1 MCGQEWYCL
10 FAQYPQ
16 KHLVKKFVFIISLLS
31 IWGFFGNPSLK
42 DCVSVIFNHYFVL
55 RMSYNTAKHRIQPEI
70 LLLHGFSH
78 DVYIIMKQKYLLS
91 ETNA

>member
-70 LLLHGFSH
+70 LLLHGFFTRSL
-78 DVYIIMKQKYLLS
+78 YYYEKKYLLS
-91 ETNA
+91 GRNA

>member
-16 KHLVKKFVFIISLLS
+16 KHLVKKFVFIISFLS

-42 DCVSVIFNHYFVL
+42 DCVPVIFNHYFVL
-55 RMSYNTAKHRIQPEI
+55 RMSYNTTKHRIQPEI
-70 LLLHGFSH
+70 LLLHGFFTRPF
-78 DVYIIMKQKYLLS
+78 ITMKQKYLLS
-91 ETNA
+91 GRNA